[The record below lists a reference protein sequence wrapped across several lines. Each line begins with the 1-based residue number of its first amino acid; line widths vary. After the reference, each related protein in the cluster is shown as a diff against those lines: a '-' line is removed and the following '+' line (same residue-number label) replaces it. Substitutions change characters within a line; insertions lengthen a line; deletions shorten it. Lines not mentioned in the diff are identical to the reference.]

1 MIYTNGGQFVK
12 ASCFL
17 NIVKLLNG
25 NIIMKLQQIKDNIA
39 FVDDEMQ
46 FEMSRRY
53 REIEDKRLLMLEKLL
68 KQYEPI
74 DIYNYNCSTNTE
86 VELCEDNYML
96 RLFIYVERK
105 TDYETKD
112 YFYIYDVEFWDDDA
126 ELLDLTEDEQ
136 NLLKRYLK

>member
-1 MIYTNGGQFVK
+1 
-12 ASCFL
+12 
-17 NIVKLLNG
+17 
-25 NIIMKLQQIKDNIA
+25 MKLQQIKDNIA